1 MKDAWKIIPASFFRT
16 KLSYM
21 VIIIYDNF
29 QFEKNFSKNFFCF
42 KFILS
47 KLVMIKP
54 STNS

>member
-1 MKDAWKIIPASFFRT
+1 MKDAWKIIPASFFMRN
-16 KLSYM
+16 LSYM

-29 QFEKNFSKNFFCF
+29 QSEKTFLKNFFCF

-47 KLVMIKP
+47 KLVMIEP